1 MKHTLRD
8 IRQQFEAP
16 TLIPIDLLQ
25 EYATGQ
31 YLPDEPDPPGL
42 PGGGAGAGA
51 GTSSGSS
58 AESPSPES
66 AGPNSSTPPWP

>member
-1 MKHTLRD
+1 MSTNSRHMGPFR
-8 IRQQFEAP
+8 EP
-16 TLIPIDLLQ
+16 ELIPIDLLQ

-51 GTSSGSS
+51 GTSSG
-58 AESPSPES
+58 PSPENS
-66 AGPNSSTPPWP
+66 GPNSSTPPWP